1 MPERAAFSLQ
11 RTLQLLSDGVDKV
24 EDEMA
29 IIRVCDLAGI
39 GAMLPLERAGGL
51 LFKGTSKNSFYSPD
65 ATKLPPNDSAS
76 FSFRFIYVH
85 SRAVRDR

>member
-1 MPERAAFSLQ
+1 MISNVRKGRSVFSAQ

-51 LFKGTSKNSFYSPD
+51 LFKTDLKSAAGMCRRGIS
-65 ATKLPPNDSAS
+65 ATVL
-76 FSFRFIYVH
+76 RF
-85 SRAVRDR
+85 